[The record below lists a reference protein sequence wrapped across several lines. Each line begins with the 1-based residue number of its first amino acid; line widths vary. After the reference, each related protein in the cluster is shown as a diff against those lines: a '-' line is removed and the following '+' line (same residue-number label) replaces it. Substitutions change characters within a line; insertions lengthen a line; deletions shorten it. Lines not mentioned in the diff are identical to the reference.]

1 MAKAKKVATKS
12 IAKSKKAS
20 SPVKKASTTAK
31 PKAKTTATSKAAPK
45 KSAKATSPK
54 KAVAKKVTTKTKAVV
69 AKKSAPA
76 KKSATPKKTAPVK
89 KVASNKKAV
98 TKKAKT
104 VVSKKAAPVKKS
116 TAAKPASKKTTTTAK
131 TTPKKA
137 TPAKKT
143 VATKPVAP
151 KKAPSA
157 KKLSPSKKVEAKKAT
172 AAATKEVKKVTK
184 TVAEKTKPTQ
194 TLPPKK
200 TAKAAAKAKKAKDSL
215 GVIPASAEIEDRISR
230 KSTVKQSKDGA
241 VAIIDLNRTSKKSK
255 VKEEYNEEK
264 FETKIGTSI
273 LDPVENVGPAYRYSD
288 EDLQE
293 FKAIILKR
301 LETARENLNYYQ
313 ALMSRKDESGTDDTD
328 NRFNSMEDG
337 SGVMEREQL
346 SQLAARQMQFID
358 HLEKALM
365 RIENKTYG
373 VCRVTGK
380 LIDKARLRAVPHATL
395 SIEAKSNRR

>member
-12 IAKSKKAS
+12 TAKTKKAS

-31 PKAKTTATSKAAPK
+31 PKAKSTATTKSAPK
-45 KSAKATSPK
+45 KSAKATSTK
-54 KAVAKKVTTKTKAVV
+54 KAVAKKVATKAKVAV

-76 KKSATPKKTAPVK
+76 KKSATPKKATPVK
-89 KVASNKKAV
+89 KVTSNKKAV
-98 TKKAKT
+98 TSKAKAI
-104 VVSKKAAPVKKS
+104 VSKKTAPVKKT
-116 TAAKPASKKTTTTAK
+116 TAAKPASKKTTAK
-131 TTPKKA
+131 ATPKKA
-137 TPAKKT
+137 VPAKKAIA
-143 VATKPVAP
+143 VKSAP
-151 KKAPSA
+151 SKKAESV
-157 KKLSPSKKVEAKKAT
+157 KKVTPSKKVEAKKAT
-172 AAATKEVKKVTK
+172 
-184 TVAEKTKPTQ
+184 TVAKKEAKVVAKPTA
-194 TLPPKK
+194 KK
-200 TAKAAAKAKKAKDSL
+200 IKPEVAKGSKKDVKVAAKAKKSKDTL
-215 GVIPASAEIEDRISR
+215 GVIPPSAEIEDRISR

-241 VAIIDLNRTSKKSK
+241 VAIIDLNRTTKKTK
-255 VKEEYNEEK
+255 VKEDLNEEK
-264 FETKIGTSI
+264 FETKIGGSI

-293 FKAIILKR
+293 FKTIILKR

-395 SIEAKSNRR
+395 SMEAKSNRR